1 MRRNFSNNLNI
12 QYDTQ
17 SIKDYFFFVSPMS
30 YNEIDS
36 ECIVMLCVYPT
47 MLWEAT
53 MKYADISG
61 FDGALLNL

>member
-1 MRRNFSNNLNI
+1 MRRNFSNTLNI

-36 ECIVMLCVYPT
+36 ERIVMLCVYPT